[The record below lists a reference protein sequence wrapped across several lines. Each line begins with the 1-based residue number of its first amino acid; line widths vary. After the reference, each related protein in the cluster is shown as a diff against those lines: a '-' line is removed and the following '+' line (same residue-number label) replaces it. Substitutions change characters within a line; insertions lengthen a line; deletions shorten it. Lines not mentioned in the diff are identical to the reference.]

1 MFQDGRCKGESSY
14 ALESQMRITDRHG
27 DSSITFT
34 PPNFAVRGGG
44 YKSIFRPI
52 DPILFWLETV
62 NRHLFFFAL
71 VLLPYKF
78 MVAINMP
85 KSL

>member
-1 MFQDGRCKGESSY
+1 
-14 ALESQMRITDRHG
+14 MRMTDRHG

-34 PPNFAVRGGG
+34 PLTSLWGGG